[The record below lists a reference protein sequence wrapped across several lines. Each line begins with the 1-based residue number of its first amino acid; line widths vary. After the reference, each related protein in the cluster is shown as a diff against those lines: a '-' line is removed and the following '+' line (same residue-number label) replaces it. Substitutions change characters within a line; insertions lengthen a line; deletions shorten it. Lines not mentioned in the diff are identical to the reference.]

1 MNNSQKRVD
10 EITSRPIFSPLFK
23 ITTIAFMSL
32 EVKVRKGEPMERALR
47 RLKKRLDREGV
58 IRDVRAKRYFVKP
71 AQAKR
76 RKKKELDFNNM
87 LRVRYSNM

>member
-1 MNNSQKRVD
+1 M
-10 EITSRPIFSPLFK
+10 PLD
-23 ITTIAFMSL
+23 
-32 EVKVRKGEPMERALR
+32 VKVRKGEPTDRALR

-58 IRDVRAKRYFVKP
+58 IHDARAKRYFEKP
-71 AQAKR
+71 SQARR